1 MITPVIPISYSSTTM
16 KLVKLEDG
24 RKTFPPLQF
33 SEMID
38 IAKSSDWEFDDNNIS
53 LSVLVIN
60 GDNSE
65 FDRIIENKL
74 IKYEE
79 KTNDFVKSLYKLRIG
94 HSSDHDIFLFGDY
107 KVLVNGDNGTLEE
120 KNVSD
125 LEVGDA
131 ILSKIFDN
139 VISSLSILNIESLG
153 DYEIAKHVEL
163 DIEDTDYIAIGD
175 DVLEIFIR

>member
-1 MITPVIPISYSSTTM
+1 MITSVLPISYSSTTM

-33 SEMID
+33 TEMIE
-38 IAKSSDWEFDDNNIS
+38 IAKSNDWEFDDSEIG
-53 LSVLVIN
+53 LSVLIVDKN
-60 GDNSE
+60 NTE

-79 KTNDFVKSLYKLRIG
+79 KTDDFVKSLYKMRIG

-107 KVLVNGDNGTLEE
+107 KVLINTENGNIEE
-120 KNVSD
+120 KAVKD
-125 LEVGDA
+125 LEIGDA
-131 ILSKIFDN
+131 ILSKIFGN
-139 VISSLSILNIESLG
+139 VISSLSILSIESLG

-163 DIEDTDYIAIGD
+163 DIGDNDYIAIGD
-175 DVLEIFIR
+175 NVLEIFVR